1 MYTKCIDCGRL
12 GKTCSGPDFYLLS
25 AEELIAWCKRRKEF
39 LHLSNAKI
47 AEIAAM
53 PRGTVDNLFAGTHT
67 DYRYESIRPVL
78 KVLIGRT
85 VTEEMCN
92 TASADNSEIANLKSA
107 LANAESENT
116 KMKSELDRIRTENE
130 YLKTTLNHEQKQAE
144 RNESYLH
151 EQIKELQALERSRKR
166 VIFLLLVALVGILCA
181 IIAVLAWDKMNPH
194 IGWFRGLN
202 IFGSTNITGGI

>member
-25 AEELIAWCKRRKEF
+25 AEELITWCKRRKEF

-53 PRGTVDNLFAGTHT
+53 PRGTVDNLFAGTHI

-92 TASADNSEIANLKSA
+92 TAADNSELANLKSA
-107 LANAESENT
+107 LASAEAENV

-130 YLKTTLNHEQKQAE
+130 YLKTALNHEQRQSKQNA
-144 RNESYLH
+144 NYLH
-151 EQIKELQALERSRKR
+151 EQIKDLQTLDKARKR
-166 VIFLLLVALVGILCA
+166 VIFFLLAALIGVLCA
-181 IIAVLAWDKMNPH
+181 IIVVLIWDKMHPH
-194 IGWFRGLN
+194 VGWFRSFN
-202 IFGSTNITGGI
+202 IFGNIDTITGGI